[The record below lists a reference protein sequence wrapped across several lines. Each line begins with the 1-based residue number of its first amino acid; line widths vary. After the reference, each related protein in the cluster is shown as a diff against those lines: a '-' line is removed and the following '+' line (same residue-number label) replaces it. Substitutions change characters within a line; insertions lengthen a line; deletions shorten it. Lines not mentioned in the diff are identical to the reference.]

1 MNLTK
6 KIEKL
11 FEEKE
16 YLLESIE
23 LCCKSIEF
31 WEGRSNKVFK
41 QMDELEE
48 ESIFGG
54 EDFVQKKY
62 LYLKKECEKL
72 MNRVNFENQ
81 QLDKLEMET
90 INLEEKIIKTLSS
103 HAKKQK
109 K

>member
-1 MNLTK
+1 MDLTE

-16 YLLESIE
+16 YLLKSIE
-23 LCCKSIEF
+23 ICCKSIDF
-31 WEGRSNKVFK
+31 WEIKSNKVFK
-41 QMDELEE
+41 QMDKLEE

-54 EDFVQKKY
+54 EEFVQKKY

-72 MNRVNFENQ
+72 MNRINFENQ
-81 QLDKLEMET
+81 QLDKLEIEI

>member
-1 MNLTK
+1 MDLTK

-16 YLLESIE
+16 CLLESIE

-31 WEGRSNKVFK
+31 WEKRSNKVFK

-81 QLDKLEMET
+81 QLDRLEMET
-90 INLEEKIIKTLSS
+90 INLEEKILKTLSS
-103 HAKKQK
+103 YAKKQK

>member
-1 MNLTK
+1 MFALIK
-6 KIEKL
+6 SVLK
-11 FEEKE
+11 
-16 YLLESIE
+16 SIE
-23 LCCKSIEF
+23 LCCDSIAF
-31 WEGRSNKVFK
+31 WEERANKVFK
-41 QMDELEE
+41 QMDDLEE

-72 MNRVNFENQ
+72 MNRINFENQ
-81 QLDKLEMET
+81 QLDNLEAET

>member
-1 MNLTK
+1 MDLTK

-16 YLLESIE
+16 YLLESIG

>member
-1 MNLTK
+1 MDLTK

-16 YLLESIE
+16 CLLESIE

-31 WEGRSNKVFK
+31 WEKRSNKVFK

-81 QLDKLEMET
+81 QLDRLEMET
-90 INLEEKIIKTLSS
+90 INLEEKILKTLSS
-103 HAKKQK
+103 YAKKEK

>member
-1 MNLTK
+1 MDLTK

-23 LCCKSIEF
+23 LCCKSIDF
-31 WEGRSNKVFK
+31 WEKRSNKVFK
-41 QMDELEE
+41 QMDKLEE

>member
-1 MNLTK
+1 MDLTK

-16 YLLESIE
+16 YLLEYIE
-23 LCCKSIEF
+23 IWCKSIDF
-31 WEGRSNKVFK
+31 WEKRSNKVFK
-41 QMDELEE
+41 QMDKLEE

>member
-1 MNLTK
+1 MDLTK

-23 LCCKSIEF
+23 LCCNSIAF
-31 WEGRSNKVFK
+31 WEKRSNKIFK
-41 QMDELEE
+41 QMDDLEE

-81 QLDKLEMET
+81 QLDRLEIET

>member
-1 MNLTK
+1 MDLTK

-16 YLLESIE
+16 YLLQSIE

-31 WEGRSNKVFK
+31 WERRSNKIFE
-41 QMDELEE
+41 QMDKLEE

-54 EDFVQKKY
+54 EDFAQKKY
-62 LYLKKECEKL
+62 LYLKNECEKL
-72 MNRVNFENQ
+72 MNRINFENQ

-103 HAKKQK
+103 HAQKQK